1 MTQDFATTSE
11 VEQLRRELAEMKR
24 QSRRRRV
31 AVLTGLVGLAV
42 IWGASA
48 LGAVEV
54 GCAQALPLSLFCFRS
69 DEPAYAG
76 QVNGNFKALADE
88 IAAAE
93 VRQQNL
99 LSGQLATTTARIAAL
114 ELQVNGDGGVIAG
127 TTQRTGLLGRERVLS
142 GSLIGGNVSSPG
154 ICGQAFNG
162 ACSVTFPAGYFSTT
176 PRCVA
181 MARTPDTTGYSENV
195 VMTAVSATGISFWE
209 GQYVAGANL
218 VFDWICVGS

>member
-1 MTQDFATTSE
+1 MNQEFATVSE
-11 VEQLRRELAEMKR
+11 VEQLRRELAEVKR

-31 AVLTGLVGLAV
+31 AVLTALVGLGG

-54 GCAQALPLSLFCFRS
+54 GCAQPLPLSLFCFRS

-76 QVNGNFKALADE
+76 QVNGNFKAVADE

>member
-1 MTQDFATTSE
+1 MSQDLATT
-11 VEQLRRELAEMKR
+11 VEQLRSELADLKR
-24 QSRRRRV
+24 QSRRRRM
-31 AVLTGLVGLAV
+31 AVLMTLVGV
-42 IWGASA
+42 GSIWAASA

-99 LSGQLATTTARIAAL
+99 LSGQLAATTARLAAL

-127 TTQRTGLLGRERVLS
+127 TTQRTGLVGRERVLS
-142 GSLIGGNVSSPG
+142 GSVIGGNVSSPG
-154 ICGQAFNG
+154 ICGQSHAG

-181 MARTPDTTGYSENV
+181 MARAPDTTGYSENV
-195 VMTAVSATGISFWE
+195 VMTGVSASGISFWE
-209 GQYVAGANL
+209 GQYVAGSNL